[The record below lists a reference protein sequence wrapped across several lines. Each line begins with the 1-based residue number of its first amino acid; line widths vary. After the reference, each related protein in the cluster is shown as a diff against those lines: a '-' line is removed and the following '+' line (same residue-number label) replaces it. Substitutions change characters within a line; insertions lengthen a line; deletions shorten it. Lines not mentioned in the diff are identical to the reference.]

1 MSEFRLLNF
10 YSNKKKKEM
19 RMNKE
24 IILSLINA
32 LKTLKN
38 IMINHNK
45 TFRDYLDVR
54 SMSMINRILYQ
65 GEKFKKITEEINL
78 LMKKALSQ
86 KDFGSYLENSNKM
99 LRDLLKRE
107 ESVNEKVEKAVGDFQ
122 SSLNQLKNKIL
133 DFDSLLDEINNSL
146 K

>member
-1 MSEFRLLNF
+1 MG
-10 YSNKKKKEM
+10 
-19 RMNKE
+19 MNKE
-24 IILSLINA
+24 IVLSLINV

-54 SMSMINRILYQ
+54 SMFTMNRILYQ
-65 GEKFKKITEEINL
+65 GERFKKITEDIKS
-78 LMKKALSQ
+78 LMEKALSQ

-107 ESVNEKVEKAVGDFQ
+107 ESINEKVEKAVGDFQ
-122 SSLNQLKNKIL
+122 LSLKDLKDKIL

>member
-1 MSEFRLLNF
+1 
-10 YSNKKKKEM
+10 
-19 RMNKE
+19 MNKE
-24 IILSLINA
+24 IVLSLINA

-45 TFRDYLDVR
+45 TFSDYLDVR
-54 SMSMINRILYQ
+54 SMFMMNRILYQ
-65 GEKFKKITEEINL
+65 GERFKKITEDINL
-78 LMKKALSQ
+78 LMKKALRQ
-86 KDFGSYLENSNKM
+86 KDFESYLENSNKM

-107 ESVNEKVEKAVGDFQ
+107 EYINEQVKKAIGDFQ
-122 SSLNQLKNKIL
+122 LSLNELKDRIL

>member
-1 MSEFRLLNF
+1 
-10 YSNKKKKEM
+10 
-19 RMNKE
+19 MNKE
-24 IILSLINA
+24 IVLSLINA

-54 SMSMINRILYQ
+54 SMFMMNRILYQ
-65 GEKFKKITEEINL
+65 GERFKKITEDINL
-78 LMKKALSQ
+78 LMKKALCQ
-86 KDFGSYLENSNKM
+86 KDFESYLENSNKM

-107 ESVNEKVEKAVGDFQ
+107 ESLNDKVEKAIGAFQ
-122 SSLNQLKNKIL
+122 LSLNELKDRIL

>member
-1 MSEFRLLNF
+1 MG
-10 YSNKKKKEM
+10 KKKE
-19 RMNKE
+19 
-24 IILSLINA
+24 IVLSLINA

-54 SMSMINRILYQ
+54 SMFMMNRILYQ
-65 GEKFKKITEEINL
+65 GERFQKITEDINL
-78 LMKKALSQ
+78 LMKKALRQ
-86 KDFGSYLENSNKM
+86 KDFESYLENSNKI

-107 ESVNEKVEKAVGDFQ
+107 ESLNDKVEKAIGAFQ
-122 SSLNQLKNKIL
+122 LSLNELKDRIL

>member
-1 MSEFRLLNF
+1 M
-10 YSNKKKKEM
+10 K
-19 RMNKE
+19 MNKE
-24 IILSLINA
+24 IVLSLINA

-54 SMSMINRILYQ
+54 SMFMMNRILYQ
-65 GEKFKKITEEINL
+65 GERFKKITEDINL
-78 LMKKALSQ
+78 LMKKALRQ
-86 KDFGSYLENSNKM
+86 KDFESYLENSNKI

-107 ESVNEKVEKAVGDFQ
+107 ESLNEQVDEAIGAFQ
-122 SSLNQLKNKIL
+122 LSLNELKDRIL
-133 DFDSLLDEINNSL
+133 DFDSLLDEINKSL

>member
-1 MSEFRLLNF
+1 
-10 YSNKKKKEM
+10 
-19 RMNKE
+19 MNKE
-24 IILSLINA
+24 IVLSLINA

-54 SMSMINRILYQ
+54 SMFMMNRILYQ
-65 GEKFKKITEEINL
+65 GERFKKITEDINL
-78 LMKKALSQ
+78 LMKKALRQ
-86 KDFGSYLENSNKM
+86 KDFESYLENSNKI

-107 ESVNEKVEKAVGDFQ
+107 ESLNEQVDEAIGAFQ
-122 SSLNQLKNKIL
+122 LSLNELKDRIL
-133 DFDSLLDEINNSL
+133 DFDSLLDEINKSL

>member
-1 MSEFRLLNF
+1 
-10 YSNKKKKEM
+10 
-19 RMNKE
+19 MNKE
-24 IILSLINA
+24 IVLSLINA

-54 SMSMINRILYQ
+54 SMFVMNRILYQ
-65 GEKFKKITEEINL
+65 GERFQKITEDINL
-78 LMKKALSQ
+78 MMKKALSK
-86 KDFGSYLENSNKM
+86 KDFESYLENSNKM
-99 LRDLLKRE
+99 LRDLLKTE
-107 ESVNEKVEKAVGDFQ
+107 ESLNEKLEKAIGDFQ
-122 SSLNQLKNKIL
+122 SSLHELKDKIL

>member
-1 MSEFRLLNF
+1 
-10 YSNKKKKEM
+10 
-19 RMNKE
+19 MNKE
-24 IILSLINA
+24 IVLSLINA

-54 SMSMINRILYQ
+54 SMFMMNRILYQ
-65 GEKFKKITEEINL
+65 GERLKKITEDINL
-78 LMKKALSQ
+78 LMKKALRQ
-86 KDFGSYLENSNKM
+86 KDFESYLENSNKM

-107 ESVNEKVEKAVGDFQ
+107 EYLNEQFKKAIGDFQ
-122 SSLNQLKNKIL
+122 LSLNELKERIL

>member
-1 MSEFRLLNF
+1 
-10 YSNKKKKEM
+10 
-19 RMNKE
+19 MNKE
-24 IILSLINA
+24 IVLSLINA

-54 SMSMINRILYQ
+54 SMFMMNRILYQ
-65 GEKFKKITEEINL
+65 GERFKKITEDINL
-78 LMKKALSQ
+78 LMKKALRQ
-86 KDFGSYLENSNKM
+86 KDFESYLENSNKM

-107 ESVNEKVEKAVGDFQ
+107 ESLNEQVEKAIGDFQ
-122 SSLNQLKNKIL
+122 LSLNELKDRIL

>member
-1 MSEFRLLNF
+1 
-10 YSNKKKKEM
+10 
-19 RMNKE
+19 MNKE
-24 IILSLINA
+24 IVLSLINA

-54 SMSMINRILYQ
+54 SMFMMNRILYQ
-65 GEKFKKITEEINL
+65 GERFQKITEDINL
-78 LMKKALSQ
+78 LMKKALRQ
-86 KDFGSYLENSNKM
+86 KDFESYLENSNKI

-107 ESVNEKVEKAVGDFQ
+107 ESLNDKVEKAIGTFQ
-122 SSLNQLKNKIL
+122 LSLNELKDRIL

>member
-1 MSEFRLLNF
+1 
-10 YSNKKKKEM
+10 M

-24 IILSLINA
+24 IVLSLINA

-54 SMSMINRILYQ
+54 SMFVINRILYQ
-65 GEKFKKITEEINL
+65 GERFQKITEDINL
-78 LMKKALSQ
+78 MMKKALSQ
-86 KDFGSYLENSNKM
+86 KDFESYLENSNKM

-107 ESVNEKVEKAVGDFQ
+107 ESLNVQVEKAIGDFQ
-122 SSLNQLKNKIL
+122 LSLKDLKDKIL

>member
-1 MSEFRLLNF
+1 
-10 YSNKKKKEM
+10 
-19 RMNKE
+19 MNKE
-24 IILSLINA
+24 TVLSLINA
-32 LKTLKN
+32 LKTLKD

-54 SMSMINRILYQ
+54 SMFMMNRILYQ
-65 GEKFKKITEEINL
+65 GERFQKITEDINL
-78 LMKKALSQ
+78 LMEKALSQ
-86 KDFGSYLENSNKM
+86 KDLKSYLEYTNKI

-107 ESVNEKVEKAVGDFQ
+107 ESLNAQVENAIGDFQ
-122 SSLNQLKNKIL
+122 SSLNELKNKIL

>member
-1 MSEFRLLNF
+1 
-10 YSNKKKKEM
+10 
-19 RMNKE
+19 MNKE
-24 IILSLINA
+24 IVLSLINA

-45 TFRDYLDVR
+45 TFRDYLNVR
-54 SMSMINRILYQ
+54 SMFVMNRILYQ
-65 GEKFKKITEEINL
+65 GERFQKITEDINL
-78 LMKKALSQ
+78 LMEKALSQ
-86 KDFGSYLENSNKM
+86 KDFKSYLENSNKM

-107 ESVNEKVEKAVGDFQ
+107 ESINEKVEKVIGDFQ
-122 SSLNQLKNKIL
+122 SSLNELKDKIL

>member
-1 MSEFRLLNF
+1 
-10 YSNKKKKEM
+10 
-19 RMNKE
+19 MNKE
-24 IILSLINA
+24 IVLSLINA

-54 SMSMINRILYQ
+54 SMFMMNRILYQ
-65 GEKFKKITEEINL
+65 GERFQKITEDINL
-78 LMKKALSQ
+78 MMKKALSQ
-86 KDFGSYLENSNKM
+86 KDFESYLENSNKM

-107 ESVNEKVEKAVGDFQ
+107 ESLNERVEKAVGDFQ
-122 SSLNQLKNKIL
+122 ISLKDLKDKIL

>member
-1 MSEFRLLNF
+1 
-10 YSNKKKKEM
+10 
-19 RMNKE
+19 MNKE
-24 IILSLINA
+24 IVLSLINA

-38 IMINHNK
+38 IMIKHNK

-54 SMSMINRILYQ
+54 SMFTMNRILYQ
-65 GEKFKKITEEINL
+65 GERFKKITEDINS

-86 KDFGSYLENSNKM
+86 KDFESYLENSNKM

-107 ESVNEKVEKAVGDFQ
+107 ESLNEKVETAVGDFQ
-122 SSLNQLKNKIL
+122 LSLKDLKDKIL

>member
-1 MSEFRLLNF
+1 
-10 YSNKKKKEM
+10 
-19 RMNKE
+19 MNKE
-24 IILSLINA
+24 IVLSLINA

-54 SMSMINRILYQ
+54 SMFMMNRILYQ
-65 GEKFKKITEEINL
+65 GERFKKITEDINL
-78 LMKKALSQ
+78 LMKKTLSQ
-86 KDFGSYLENSNKM
+86 KDFESYLENSNKM

-107 ESVNEKVEKAVGDFQ
+107 ESINEKVEKAIGDFQ
-122 SSLNQLKNKIL
+122 SSLNELKDKIL

>member
-1 MSEFRLLNF
+1 
-10 YSNKKKKEM
+10 
-19 RMNKE
+19 MNKE
-24 IILSLINA
+24 IGLSLINA

-38 IMINHNK
+38 IMINHNQ
-45 TFRDYLDVR
+45 TFRNYLDVR
-54 SMSMINRILYQ
+54 SMFTMNRILYQ
-65 GEKFKKITEEINL
+65 GERFKKITEDINS

-107 ESVNEKVEKAVGDFQ
+107 ESINERVEKAVGDFQ
-122 SSLNQLKNKIL
+122 LSLKDLKDKIL

>member
-1 MSEFRLLNF
+1 M
-10 YSNKKKKEM
+10 K
-19 RMNKE
+19 MNKE
-24 IILSLINA
+24 IVLSLINA

-54 SMSMINRILYQ
+54 SMFMMNRILYQ
-65 GEKFKKITEEINL
+65 GERFKKITEDINL
-78 LMKKALSQ
+78 LMKKALRQ
-86 KDFGSYLENSNKM
+86 KDFESYLENSNKM

-107 ESVNEKVEKAVGDFQ
+107 ESLNVQVEKAIGDFQ
-122 SSLNQLKNKIL
+122 LSLNELKDRIL